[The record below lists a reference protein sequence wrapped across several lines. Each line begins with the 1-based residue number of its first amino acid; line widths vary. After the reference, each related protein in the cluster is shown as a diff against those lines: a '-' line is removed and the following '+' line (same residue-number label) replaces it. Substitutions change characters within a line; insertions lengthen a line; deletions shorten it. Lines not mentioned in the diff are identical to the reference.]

1 MYPQILRLITRM
13 HLLSMTLADTTQ
25 AKLAKLTSQR
35 ERGSETIQVVLF
47 AVAAIV
53 FVGIVVVA
61 IKTYLNNQVGKIK

>member
-1 MYPQILRLITRM
+1 MYPQILRLITGM
-13 HLLSMTLADTTQ
+13 HLLSMTLADTAQ